1 MKTINYF
8 GDSRYEKIWEQM
20 QLLGIQ
26 DVSSRTQERNGTIV
40 WRLPILSDK
49 KNTYM
54 EYASFASGYVRN
66 QGVDCHSNWQINKRV
81 MSDYEYYPDY
91 VWCDKTQK
99 SIKTGKFNRFR
110 SKKSVPIPIEIDRL
124 EYMMKYVIKNEFIKR
139 ANYVQE
145 GKFVPKW
152 KYDMVKESEQFSK
165 RRVTEYMDKF
175 ALAKQNVEFHEQRA
189 NEYRNNINDVTVI
202 IDGHKYKLIW

>member
-1 MKTINYF
+1 MKTIYK
-8 GDSRYEKIWEQM
+8 GDSRYEKIYEQM

-26 DVSSRTQERNGTIV
+26 DVSSPRQVKNGTIV
-40 WRLPILSDK
+40 WRLPILSDRK
-49 KNTYM
+49 GKYL
-54 EYASFASGYVRN
+54 EYAAFASGYVRN

-81 MSDYEYYPDY
+81 MGDYEYYPDY
-91 VWCDKTQK
+91 VWCDKAQK

-110 SKKSVPIPIEIDRL
+110 SKKCVTIPIEIDRL

-152 KYDMVKESEQFSK
+152 KYDSAK
-165 RRVTEYMDKF
+165 RRHLSSFMRRAQTEYMKTF
-175 ALAKQNVEFHEQRA
+175 ANVAQTDGTKRSG
-189 NEYRNNINDVTVI
+189 NNRWLININ
-202 IDGHKYKLIW
+202 

>member
-26 DVSSRTQERNGTIV
+26 DVSTRTQAKNGTIV

-49 KNTYM
+49 KNTYL
-54 EYASFASGYVRN
+54 EYGSFASGYVRN

-81 MSDYEYYPDY
+81 DDEPRYFELPNGDYRKY
-91 VWCDKTQK
+91 V
-99 SIKTGKFNRFR
+99 GK
-110 SKKSVPIPIEIDRL
+110 VCELIPIEIDRL
-124 EYMMKYVIKNEFIKR
+124 EYMMKYVIKNDFIKR
-139 ANYVQE
+139 ANYIQE

-152 KYDMVKESEQFSK
+152 KYEDLLCTMEAQTEGHKVK
-165 RRVTEYMDKF
+165 
-175 ALAKQNVEFHEQRA
+175 
-189 NEYRNNINDVTVI
+189 DVTVI
-202 IDGHKYKLIW
+202 IDGSKFKLI

>member
-1 MKTINYF
+1 MKENNKWKYQ
-8 GDSRYEKIWEQM
+8 GDSRYEKVWANM

-26 DVSSRTQERNGTIV
+26 DVTTDRQHKNGTIV
-40 WRLPILSDK
+40 WRLPMK
-49 KNTYM
+49 GRGNTHI
-54 EYASFASGYVRN
+54 EYASFSTGYVRN
-66 QGVDCHSNWQINKRV
+66 QGNQCHSNWQINKRV
-81 MSDYEYYPDY
+81 DDEPRYFELPNGDYRKY
-91 VWCDKTQK
+91 V
-99 SIKTGKFNRFR
+99 GKVC
-110 SKKSVPIPIEIDRL
+110 KMIPIEIDRL

-189 NEYRNNINDVTVI
+189 NEYRNTINDVTVI
-202 IDGHKYKLIW
+202 IDGHKYKLQ